1 MAAQHLAGHVLP
13 MPNEYTSVYEFY
25 ATLEGFEEALVSHI
39 EQEERD
45 RLVDL
50 LEEREASDVAFASVS
65 EARGLE
71 TYFNL
76 DRVLYINLL
85 DYIGGVAFEKEKKL
99 SEAET
104 ESIWEERMESDKTV
118 SLWVWTLAKKE
129 PELHYGVAY
138 HEWDA
143 IQMALGNNNQRCIGF
158 TDGDG
163 ERVVIPLKNLVAV
176 EMCDE
181 FFHGDDV
188 LERFAEKYNKRE
200 KDREPIEIPV
210 TA

>member
-1 MAAQHLAGHVLP
+1 
-13 MPNEYTSVYEFY
+13 MPKEYTQIYEFN
-25 ATLEGFEEALVSHI
+25 ATLEGFEERLVTHI
-39 EQEERD
+39 EQEEYD

-50 LEEREASDVAFASVS
+50 IEEREASDVVFASVS

-76 DRVLYINLL
+76 DRTLYINLL
-85 DYIGGVAFEKEKKL
+85 FHLPGIPAEKEKKL
-99 SEAET
+99 SEAQAEN
-104 ESIWEERMESDKTV
+104 IWEERMESDKTV
-118 SLWVWTLAKKE
+118 SLWVWTVAKKE
-129 PELHYGVAY
+129 PERHYGVAY

-143 IQMALGNNNQRCIGF
+143 IQMALNNNNQRCIGF
-158 TDGDG
+158 TDEDS

-188 LERFAEKYNKRE
+188 LERFAEKYSKKKQGE
-200 KDREPIEIPV
+200 EPVEIPV
-210 TA
+210 S

>member
-1 MAAQHLAGHVLP
+1 
-13 MPNEYTSVYEFY
+13 MPKELTQIYEFY
-25 ATLEGFEEALVSHI
+25 ATLEGFQERLVTHI

-50 LEEREASDVAFASVS
+50 LEEREASDVVFASVS

-76 DRVLYINLL
+76 DRTLYINLL
-85 DYIGGVAFEKEKKL
+85 DYLPGVPAEKEKKL
-99 SEAET
+99 SEAQAEN
-104 ESIWEERMESDKTV
+104 IWEERMESDKTV
-118 SLWVWTLAKKE
+118 SLWVWTLAKEE
-129 PELHYGVAY
+129 PEFHYSVAY
-138 HEWDA
+138 HEWDS
-143 IQMALGNNNQRCIGF
+143 IQMTLDNNNQRCIGF

-163 ERVVIPLKNLVAV
+163 ERVVVPLKNLVAV

-188 LERFAEKYNKRE
+188 LQRFAEKYSKKKQSE
-200 KDREPIEIPV
+200 EPVEIPV
-210 TA
+210 S